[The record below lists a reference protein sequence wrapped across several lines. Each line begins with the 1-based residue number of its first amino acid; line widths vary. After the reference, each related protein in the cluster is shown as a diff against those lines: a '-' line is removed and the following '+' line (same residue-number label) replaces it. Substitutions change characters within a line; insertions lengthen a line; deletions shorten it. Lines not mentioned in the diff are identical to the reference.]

1 MGLAAI
7 VRGPAPRVT
16 NLALL
21 VVLVVAFGSGVG
33 VVAAGSPSGRWLAVA
48 HGVVGMAVVL
58 LVPWKGRVVHRGL
71 RRARRTRWLSLL
83 LAALAVA
90 AVLTGIGY
98 ATGVVRSVGGV
109 LGMWLHVAA
118 GLVLVP
124 LAVWHVLA
132 RRVRPRVA
140 DLSRRTVIKAGLFT
154 VAAAG
159 LYTAQAATVSLTGL
173 PGAGR
178 RFTGSY
184 DTGSFDA
191 AAMPSYT
198 WLDDTTP
205 AVDPD
210 RWRLSVAGRE
220 LTLGELSGQQVR
232 VRATLDCTS
241 GWYAEQEWGGVPLR
255 ALLPAAGQARSIYV
269 RSVTGYGLRF
279 PVRDLDNLLLAT
291 TVNGSPLRPGHGF
304 PARLVAPGR
313 RGFWWVKWVDRI
325 ELTATPWWWQS
336 PFPLT

>member
-1 MGLAAI
+1 MRLAAI

-21 VVLVVAFGSGVG
+21 AVLVLAFATGVG
-33 VVAAGSPSGRWLAVA
+33 VVAAGSPGGRWLALT
-48 HGVVGMAVVL
+48 HGVAGIAVVL
-58 LVPWKGRVVHRGL
+58 LVPWKSRVISRGL
-71 RRARRTRWLSLL
+71 HRARHTRWLSLL

-98 ATGVVRSVGGV
+98 ATGLVRSIGGI

-118 GLVLVP
+118 ALVLLP

-132 RRVRPRVA
+132 RRARPRAA
-140 DLSRRTVIKAGLFT
+140 DLSRRTLIKAGLFT
-154 VAAAG
+154 AAAAG
-159 LYTAQAATVSLTGL
+159 LYTVQTATVNLTRL

-184 DTGSFDA
+184 PAGSFNP

-205 AVDPD
+205 TIDPD

-220 LTLGELSGQQVR
+220 LTLRDLSAFNVPI
-232 VRATLDCTS
+232 RATLDCTS
-241 GWYAEQEWGGVPLR
+241 GWYAEQNWAGVPLR
-255 ALLPAAGQARSIYV
+255 ALLPDTGQARSISV
-269 RSVTGYGLRF
+269 HSVTGYSLRF
-279 PVRDLDNLLLAT
+279 PISDLDNLLLAT
-291 TVNGSPLRPGHGF
+291 TAGGAPLRPGHGF

-325 ELTATPWWWQS
+325 DLSPTPWWWQP